1 MDRINTEAKE
11 MENQKQMACR
21 AVAADLSIPLAAPK
35 KTYVK
40 EPISIQTMGH
50 TVSDEEVAALR
61 RELLTKEHQEVPL
74 LPRQQMLRSKCTIKC
89 HRCDSLLVAPQIR
102 PLIGDSSL

>member
-1 MDRINTEAKE
+1 

-21 AVAADLSIPLAAPK
+21 AVAADLSIPLVAPK

-40 EPISIQTMGH
+40 EPISIQTMEH